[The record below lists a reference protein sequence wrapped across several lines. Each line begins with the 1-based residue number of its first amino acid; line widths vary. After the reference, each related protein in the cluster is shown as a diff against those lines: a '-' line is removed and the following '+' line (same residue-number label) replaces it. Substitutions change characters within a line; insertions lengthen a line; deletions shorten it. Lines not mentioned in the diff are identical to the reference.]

1 MMLNVDPNTP
11 CMDTGKPPAKLPDVP
26 KLWVKE
32 SASEAGISFCER
44 PSPELSNSQDA
55 AVFTVFATETWAN
68 SVAV

>member
-1 MMLNVDPNTP
+1 MMLNVVPNKP
-11 CMDTGKPPAKLPDVP
+11 CMGTGKPPAKLPDVP

-32 SASEAGISFCER
+32 LGSVEASSFWER
-44 PSPELSNSQDA
+44 PSPELCNSQTA